1 MKFAEIVNDLVVNLF
16 VADPD
21 QKAELEAMIQHE
33 MVPADLLRLQIG
45 DLRVG
50 GNWTRNIDGEQVVLT
65 EEPTR
70 DELMERIAALGRE
83 TAQTDAAL
91 EEMGVQVYE

>member
-1 MKFAEIVNDLVVNLF
+1 MKFAQVDHEMVVN
-16 VADPD
+16 VIVGRED
-21 QKAELEAMIQHE
+21 QQEELAQMTGCE

-65 EEPTR
+65 GEPTR
-70 DELMERIAALGRE
+70 DELMEQIAALERE

-91 EEMGVQVYE
+91 TQMGVQVYE

>member
-70 DELMERIAALGRE
+70 DELMEQIAALERE

-91 EEMGVQVYE
+91 TQMGVQVYE

>member
-65 EEPTR
+65 GEPTR
-70 DELMERIAALGRE
+70 DELMEQIAALERE

-91 EEMGVQVYE
+91 TQMGVQVYE